1 MKKLLI
7 VCTVL
12 GLAAAGSAWAQQCG
26 GPEGRNQRGG
36 GMKGF
41 GHGPAGIQWLVH
53 NEDAAKKFG
62 VTDDQLSQ
70 LRELTYQSEL
80 AQIKGRADLEI
91 AQMELR
97 RLLDGAKP
105 TEEAVGKAV
114 DKISALEAQLQK
126 ARISEMLKAREIVGQ
141 ETMDKIR
148 DAMKERMRERGM
160 DRNRDRRGDRQGRGP
175 GSDDD
180 APQAGPPEDD

>member
-1 MKKLLI
+1 MKKLMI

-12 GLAAAGSAWAQQCG
+12 GLAAAGSVWAQQCG
-26 GPEGRNQRGG
+26 GPGGKNQRGG

-148 DAMKERMRERGM
+148 DAMKERMRERAQ
-160 DRNRDRRGDRQGRGP
+160 DRDREGRGDRRGMGP
-175 GSDDD
+175 RHDEN
-180 APQAGPPEDD
+180 APAGPPEDD